1 MKCGLAA
8 NTSATKITEAN
19 KNIDTDD
26 KIRNF
31 ICFMTVIL
39 AVIKTKAVCFN
50 FYFNKDCKQ
59 SKQIIARAGRKIS
72 CQKTESAVAG
82 NQRTSIIY
90 LYCISCVGNENEV

>member
-8 NTSATKITEAN
+8 NTSATKATETN

-50 FYFNKDCKQ
+50 FYFNKDFKQ
-59 SKQIIARAGRKIS
+59 SKQIIARAGRKI
-72 CQKTESAVAG
+72 TEIFNGFFKFSGVM
-82 NQRTSIIY
+82 IY
-90 LYCISCVGNENEV
+90 ILCVQIRNC